1 MIHVCSLARLHDTVA
16 ETRASHIVTLLR
28 LIDRVQ
34 RPTTIR
40 RGQPSRSSAW
50 TTSAMPMDGYT
61 HPAEEHVHELIDF
74 VQRWDRRAP
83 MVMHCYAGISRS
95 TAGAFISACALNPGR
110 DEAAIAR
117 AIRGSSKTAMPNIM
131 LVGHADRILGRN
143 GRMIAAVEALGPGL
157 PALEGRTLPARSGM
171 IHDRRMDR
179 AMIDQTDAPLTP
191 IEVGLTAAIVA
202 VEAEEPRILV
212 AADPKGGTRAG
223 LPFGPFD
230 PLSHRT
236 FEIGLRNWVA
246 AQTALN
252 VGYVEQLY
260 TFGDRGR
267 HARPDDTGMHMISVG
282 YLALTRM
289 SDNAAALRE
298 AHAGF
303 EPWYRFFPV
312 GGLARRP
319 ARTSST
325 RPSCRCWSN
334 GRKTGK
340 SEPPR
345 PLGRRE
351 RLRHCFARRRLAL
364 GRGEGARPLRAAL
377 RSGTGRGGAPRR
389 PRGHRAARARSP
401 PLGEAMRFDHRRI
414 LATAIARLR
423 AKLKYR
429 PVVFELMPDEFT
441 LTELQRTVEA
451 ISGRHLHKQNFRRL
465 VETAALV
472 EPTGE
477 TSTAT
482 GGRPAAQF
490 RFRREV
496 VQERPA
502 PGLRFG
508 GRS

>member
-1 MIHVCSLARLHDTVA
+1 MA
-16 ETRASHIVTLLR
+16 
-28 LIDRVQ
+28 
-34 RPTTIR
+34 
-40 RGQPSRSSAW
+40 
-50 TTSAMPMDGYT
+50 
-61 HPAEEHVHELIDF
+61 
-74 VQRWDRRAP
+74 
-83 MVMHCYAGISRS
+83 
-95 TAGAFISACALNPGR
+95 
-110 DEAAIAR
+110 
-117 AIRGSSKTAMPNIM
+117 
-131 LVGHADRILGRN
+131 
-143 GRMIAAVEALGPGL
+143 
-157 PALEGRTLPARSGM
+157 
-171 IHDRRMDR
+171 
-179 AMIDQTDAPLTP
+179 DAPLTP

-212 AADPKGGTRAG
+212 AADPKGGIRAG

-230 PLSHRT
+230 PLAHRT

-246 AQTALN
+246 AQTAIN

-298 AHAGF
+298 ARRRLRAVV
-303 EPWYRFFPV
+303 PLLSL

-319 ARTSST
+319 ARHPRPDHRAAAGAMDQDRQERAGAAARPARAAAALLRASAARPGTRRRCSTATSCST
-325 RPSCRCWSN
+325 RPAWS
-334 GRKTGK
+334 
-340 SEPPR
+340 
-345 PLGRRE
+345 
-351 RLRHCFARRRLAL
+351 RRRAATA
-364 GRGEGARPLRAAL
+364 ARPHVPRAKI
-377 RSGTGRGGAPRR
+377 
-389 PRGHRAARARSP
+389 P

-482 GGRPAAQF
+482 GGRPAALF